1 MREVASIIDPEQDE
15 IRIFNYGIPPDILT
29 KKNKNDLIS
38 SQIKA
43 MAKLKLNYIIGIFEW
58 DIAEFVM
65 EEALRQGIAGDGS
78 MHQWIFGDAMQTAP
92 YWLQENHDLNLP
104 LMQAMT
110 GVGIISFSSTKSPL
124 YDTFVSALNDLDNE
138 YDMEY
143 LKATSSSFDDN
154 NNAADNDDNLVNSI
168 NKLSLKEPTFISPIM
183 YDTAIAYGLGAC
195 KAAAATTTYSSE
207 NDNDNKNKEYFTGT
221 ELYNAMLQTEFEGV
235 TGYVRLDN
243 TTGTRDPYTA
253 TYTISNA
260 VVVKSTNSLSLQ
272 ETNVFQKP
280 KWTDINDAFVYSD
293 GTTTQPKSF
302 SMLNVDKNHI
312 NPALQAV
319 AISAGVLI
327 VILSIILSIWTMLN
341 KDSAVIKA
349 SQPIF
354 LNCLLCGICF
364 MGASLIP
371 LSIDDRIVES
381 MEGCSIACTAF
392 PWFLC
397 LGLALAFTAL
407 LTKTHRINRIL
418 NQPNFRRVTVTPFHV
433 MRTMVLILSGM

>member
-1 MREVASIIDPEQDE
+1 MAASKIDPEKDE

-29 KKNKNDLIS
+29 KKDKNDLIS

-43 MAKLKLNYIIGIFEW
+43 MADLELNYIIGIFEW
-58 DIAEFVM
+58 DIAEPVM

-78 MHQWIFGDAMQTAP
+78 MHQWIFGDTMQIAP
-92 YWLQENHDLNLP
+92 YWLQERHDLNLP

-110 GVGIISFSSTKSPL
+110 GVGIISFSSTRSPL
-124 YDTFVSALNDLDNE
+124 YNTFVSALNDLDNE

-143 LKATSSSFDDN
+143 LKATLSSFDDN
-154 NNAADNDDNLVNSI
+154 NADNDDNLVNII
-168 NKLSLKEPTFISPIM
+168 NKLSLEKPTFISPIM

-195 KAAAATTTYSSE
+195 KAAAATTTTYSSE

-221 ELYNAMLQTEFEGV
+221 ELYKAMLQTEFKGV
-235 TGYVRLDN
+235 TGHVQLDN
-243 TTGTRDPYTA
+243 ITGTRDQDTA
-253 TYTISNA
+253 TYIISNA
-260 VVVKSTNSLSLQ
+260 VVDKSTNSLLLQ
-272 ETNVFQKP
+272 ETNVFQES
-280 KWTDINDAFVYSD
+280 KWTDTNDAFVYSD
-293 GTTTQPKSF
+293 GTTDQPPPF
-302 SMLNVDKNHI
+302 SMSNVDMNHI
-312 NPALQAV
+312 YPALQAV

-327 VILSIILSIWTMLN
+327 VVLSIILSIWTMLN